1 MGAGLFALA
10 QRGSDHARLLI
21 TDTGV
26 VDAQGKT
33 WPDFAAWCAA
43 HAGARVAL
51 LAGPDRMHSLLVP
64 EDLPLADDDAL
75 LGYARLQF
83 THYFGPAA
91 QQWPLAAWPRGACA
105 WADDLGALQAVAAA
119 HRVRIVS
126 LRPSWT
132 MAPADDGDTAVIDG
146 DMLTLLRWRQ
156 GRLVELQ
163 QRHADDELLQELQG
177 ARITHGKDLLADP
190 GGQTVP
196 DFIAQPSR
204 TRRLIWAWAA
214 TAAAA
219 CVLVGLQAQGQR
231 EEALRLQEQAAV
243 LDRIAR
249 PAAAKPKPPN
259 PAARSRAWAV
269 SRQLDTDWAALTSDV
284 ERALPPGL
292 QLTALDLDRQSLR
305 LEGQA
310 GEADAIT
317 RLVDRL
323 AMSAAP
329 GDDVV
334 LTRLQ
339 RPETPA
345 DASGLRFEV
354 VRRTGGTR

>member
-1 MGAGLFALA
+1 MSRW
-10 QRGSDHARLLI
+10 QTERLLL
-21 TDTGV
+21 TAEGAV
-26 VDAQGKT
+26 VDAPGKT

-64 EDLPLADDDAL
+64 ADLPLADDDAL
-75 LGYARLQF
+75 RGYARLQF
-83 THYFGPAA
+83 SHYFGPAA
-91 QQWPLAAWPRGACA
+91 QQWPLATWPRGACA
-105 WADDLGALQAVAAA
+105 LTGELAALQVVAAA

-132 MAPADDGDTAVIDG
+132 LAPTDDGDTAVIDG
-146 DMLTLLRWRQ
+146 GMLTWLRRHD

-163 QRHADDELLQELQG
+163 QRHVDDALPQELQG
-177 ARITHGKDLLADP
+177 SRIVHAKDLLAEP
-190 GGQTVP
+190 GGQAAP

-204 TRRLIWAWAA
+204 ARPLIWAWAA

-219 CVLVGLQAQGQR
+219 CVLIALQAQSQHEESQR
-231 EEALRLQEQAAV
+231 LHEQAAV

-249 PAAAKPKPPN
+249 PALTAKARPPN

-269 SRQLDTDWAALTSDV
+269 SRQLDTDWGALWSGV

-292 QLTALDLDRQSLR
+292 QLASLDLDRQALR
-305 LEGQA
+305 LEGKA
-310 GEADAIT
+310 AEADAVT

-323 AMSAAP
+323 AMHAAP
-329 GDDVV
+329 GEEVV

-339 RPETPA
+339 RPEPPA
-345 DASGLRFEV
+345 DAGGLRFEV
-354 VRRTGGTR
+354 TRRNGAMR